1 MKSNELSQELNDKLV
16 ENNNDY
22 LIEFNPDLKLG
33 EIDSI
38 GSNEFIDFNP
48 DKRAECLNL
57 ENCIMMFEQSNWDSL
72 DANEIDV
79 AITKLKDIIALD
91 LGLENVPDIGYYFEN
106 NEYDCGTFST
116 KDNKIYLNCYHLDFP
131 DKIIKTI
138 AHELRHCWQIEQIN
152 LPEELQND
160 FIKVLKFNDEN
171 YINPY
176 DNYCAYWNQP
186 MEVDARLYSEKVLSS
201 LF

>member
-33 EIDSI
+33 EIDLI
-38 GSNEFIDFNP
+38 ESNEFIDFNP

-138 AHELRHCWQIEQIN
+138 VHELRHCWQIEQIN

-160 FIKVLKFNDEN
+160 FTKVLKFNDEN